1 MKMIDIRVGFEDGVE
16 SLLDGEMHF
25 RIRHLLLN
33 ATDDGSGEDD
43 IADGAEPGNE
53 DLFQSR
59 IFYKSKTSPRF
70 YPNFAAMIITDSH
83 AHLYL
88 NAFDDDRHD
97 VVRNAIAHNV
107 RYMLLPN
114 IDHDSIQP
122 MMDLAKAF
130 PENCFPMMGLHPTSV
145 GKDYADQLETVK
157 EWLKKEKFYAIGEMG
172 IDLYWDKTYF
182 PEQQEAFRIQAG
194 LALEYDLPLVIH
206 SRNSFDEIF
215 ALLDEVYQP
224 GLRGV
229 FHCFTGNLEQAEH
242 IINLGFLL
250 GIGGVL
256 TYKNSGLPE
265 VLEKISL
272 ENIILETDA
281 PFLAPAPFRGKRNES
296 AYTVEVAKKLAEI
309 KGLSLEIVAET
320 TTRNAI
326 NLFGINA

>member
-1 MKMIDIRVGFEDGVE
+1 MI
-16 SLLDGEMHF
+16 L
-25 RIRHLLLN
+25 
-33 ATDDGSGEDD
+33 
-43 IADGAEPGNE
+43 
-53 DLFQSR
+53 
-59 IFYKSKTSPRF
+59 
-70 YPNFAAMIITDSH
+70 TDSH

-88 NAFDDDRHD
+88 DAFDADRHE
-97 VVRNAIAHNV
+97 VIRNAVANNV
-107 RYMLLPN
+107 RYMMLPN
-114 IDHDSIQP
+114 IDKDSILP
-122 MMDLAKAF
+122 MMELVHDF

-145 GKDYADQLETVK
+145 GKDYTEQLEIVK
-157 EWLKKEKFYAIGEMG
+157 DWLKKEKFCAIGEMG

-229 FHCFTGNLEQAEH
+229 FHCFTGNLQQAEH

-272 ENIILETDA
+272 DHILLETDA
-281 PFLAPAPFRGKRNES
+281 PFLAPVPFRGKRNES
-296 AYTVEVAKKLAEI
+296 AYIPEIAKKLAEV
-309 KGLSLEIVAET
+309 KGVSLEIVAET
-320 TTRNAI
+320 TTGNAI
-326 NLFGINA
+326 KLFKINA